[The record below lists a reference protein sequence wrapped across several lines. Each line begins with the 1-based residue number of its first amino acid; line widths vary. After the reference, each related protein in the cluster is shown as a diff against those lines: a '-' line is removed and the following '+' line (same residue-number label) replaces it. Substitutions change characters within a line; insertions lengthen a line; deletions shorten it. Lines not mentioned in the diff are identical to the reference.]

1 MCRIKDM
8 RRQGEYIW
16 SLVYDGQQYVIQME
30 QNSSKSYIYIYN
42 DVVGGYQTVTN
53 SKLIDQ
59 IVSQLDFE
67 EMIQQDWIEEGEEP
81 QEEEDDETKGLV
93 E

>member
-8 RRQGEYIW
+8 RRQGEYVW

-42 DVVGGYQTVTN
+42 DVVGGYQMVTN

-67 EMIQQDWIEEGEEP
+67 EMIQQNWIEEGEEP
-81 QEEEDDETKGLV
+81 QDQDDEI
-93 E
+93 

>member
-8 RRQGEYIW
+8 RRQGEYVW

-42 DVVGGYQTVTN
+42 DVMGGYQTVTN

-67 EMIQQDWIEEGEEP
+67 EMIEQDWIEEGEEP

>member
-8 RRQGEYIW
+8 IRQGEYVW

-42 DVVGGYQTVTN
+42 DVVGRYQMVINPTV
-53 SKLIDQ
+53 IDQ

-67 EMIQQDWIEEGEEP
+67 EMIEQDWIEEGEEP
-81 QEEEDDETKGLV
+81 QEEDQEDEI
-93 E
+93 

>member
-8 RRQGEYIW
+8 RRQGEYVW

-30 QNSSKSYIYIYN
+30 QNNSKSYIYIYN
-42 DVVGGYQTVTN
+42 DVVGGYQMVTN

-67 EMIQQDWIEEGEEP
+67 EMIQQGWIEEGEEP
-81 QEEEDDETKGLV
+81 QEEEDDEL
-93 E
+93 EQC

>member
-1 MCRIKDM
+1 MCRVKDLI
-8 RRQGEYIW
+8 RQGEYVW
-16 SLVYDGQQYVIQME
+16 SLVYDVQQYVIQME

-42 DVVGGYQTVTN
+42 DVMGGYQTVTN

-67 EMIQQDWIEEGEEP
+67 EMIQQDWDQMEVQEGR
-81 QEEEDDETKGLV
+81 
-93 E
+93 

>member
-1 MCRIKDM
+1 MCRIKDI
-8 RRQGEYIW
+8 RRQGEYVW
-16 SLVYDGQQYVIQME
+16 SLVYDDQQYVIQME

-42 DVVGGYQTVTN
+42 DVMGGYQTVTN

-67 EMIQQDWIEEGEEP
+67 EMIQQDWIEEGK
-81 QEEEDDETKGLV
+81 EEDNE
-93 E
+93 